1 MPSKVR
7 VILTTAN
14 GCLKGT
20 RAVAM
25 LYSLAK
31 NSLFDKY
38 LPENW
43 KKWTKLQQ
51 MKYLADYLPEDV
63 KLTCIREVK
72 HTRKDKSLYVKTFIE
87 SNNLPQMNEAPIR
100 RRVIFPEQNPLD
112 AMLNFGV
119 QATGFIP
126 PAPAPGAG
134 APANEL
140 TEQQRRRQHELNVAA
155 RAALNMD
162 IAQQRPRRPRVVRR
176 PIEPEE
182 EDME

>member
-1 MPSKVR
+1 VPSKVR

-14 GCLKGT
+14 GTLKGS

-31 NSLFDKY
+31 NGLFDKY

-43 KKWTKLQQ
+43 KEWTKLQR

-87 SNNLPQMNEAPIR
+87 SKLPQMNEAPVR
-100 RRVIFPEQNPLD
+100 GRVRFVEAGQPVPQPQPAIQQQNPLD
-112 AMLNFGV
+112 AMWNFGI
-119 QATGFIP
+119 QTAGF
-126 PAPAPGAG
+126 
-134 APANEL
+134 NEL

-162 IAQQRPRRPRVVRR
+162 IAQQRPRRPRR

>member
-14 GCLKGT
+14 GTLKGS

-31 NSLFDKY
+31 NGLFDKY

-43 KKWTKLQQ
+43 KKWTKLQR

-87 SNNLPQMNEAPIR
+87 SKLPQMNEAPVR
-100 RRVIFPEQNPLD
+100 GRVRFVEAGQPVPQPQPAIQQQNPLD
-112 AMLNFGV
+112 AMLNFG
-119 QATGFIP
+119 
-126 PAPAPGAG
+126 
-134 APANEL
+134 
-140 TEQQRRRQHELNVAA
+140 
-155 RAALNMD
+155 AALNMD
-162 IAQQRPRRPRVVRR
+162 IAQQRPRRPRIVRR
-176 PIEPEE
+176 PIEEE